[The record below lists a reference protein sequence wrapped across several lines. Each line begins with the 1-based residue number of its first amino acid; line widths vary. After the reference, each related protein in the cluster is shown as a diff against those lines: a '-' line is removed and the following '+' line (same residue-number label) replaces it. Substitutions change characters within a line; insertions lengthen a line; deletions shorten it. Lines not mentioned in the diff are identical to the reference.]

1 MTTLQNAPGFYSPKV
16 HTVQGANSKT
26 FSRVGL
32 DTTLTL
38 PELFKYHAENS
49 AEHPVFVY
57 MDEEKNEHIVRFP
70 EVYRG
75 IRKAA
80 TIASRHYE
88 RMADYYSQAQQ
99 GKSENDPPIIGILAT
114 ADSISYYTL
123 EVALM
128 YLGLTP
134 FPISTRNSAIAVA
147 HLVSKTGVRQM
158 FVSSDPAMQRLAQ
171 EAIEMLKKDGREL
184 ELLPMPTFE
193 DMYGP
198 GGDDELV
205 PMGKVSPD
213 KTCLIL
219 HSSGSTAFPK
229 PIRFLDKNFRKW
241 GTFVFFGEFDFC
253 GVRVGAQTNPMFHA
267 MGALMITWTVY
278 TGVVWTMFKPST
290 PPIVPTPEIF
300 LESVVETRTEVVY
313 CVPAFIEAW
322 ARDPANKDKIK
333 TLRAM
338 IYAGAPMNKQ
348 IGDHLANEGIALI
361 PFYGSTELGSVV
373 RLIPHP
379 DTMDKPEWDYFQI
392 SPHIDVRLIPQEGQ
406 PDIFEPVA
414 FDSPTFTPNVFNSI
428 IDGRPAYSTSDL
440 LQRHPTKHNLF
451 RVYGRADDQLMLSTG
466 EKTNPAPLEAILTQ
480 DPHVHA
486 CLMFGR
492 GRFQN
497 GVLIQPKE
505 PFDPSN
511 EEKLEEFRNKIWPSI
526 EKMNAYAPSH
536 SRVFKEMIMVTSPNK
551 PLEYTAKGTPRRQV
565 CIAAYSEE
573 IDALYKRVEESS
585 QVDLAPPRDWA
596 PETMREYVTSVVR
609 KVMKNN
615 EVKDEDDI
623 FQQGCDSL
631 QATWI
636 RNTLIHTL
644 RVASNVNVHDI
655 PSNFVYAHPSIAA
668 LSNFLSGLISGKTVD
683 ADAERAAA
691 IDRMRALL
699 EKYSQSLERRFPEK
713 LANGYANGH
722 ANGHANGYANGH
734 ANGHANGRAAHG
746 QTVLVTGT
754 TGRLGSHI
762 LAQLLARD
770 DVDKVYALNRESSGS
785 VKALGARQ
793 KAAFE
798 QWGLDASLLDTGK
811 VTLYAVDLAKP
822 NFGLSKEEYEE
833 MRESVTQIIH
843 NAWRVDFQVSLS
855 SFEPLIAGAR
865 NLLELALNSSVPGG
879 PRVLFVS
886 SISSLRNYSD
896 SKPAP
901 ESIDFEPHLAVGTGY
916 SESKWVT
923 EQLFRRAAEKTGLH
937 TTSVRVGQVSG
948 DQRTGGW
955 NTSEWVATLVRAS
968 QRLGCI
974 PVKDEE
980 LTWVAVD
987 VVAAAL
993 QDMVSGGKGALHLV
1007 SPKPVPWNSVFVPIA
1022 EELNLPTVPYS
1033 EWLEKLEKSAA
1044 AASSGPGVGQH
1055 DSAHN
1060 LLGFFKSEGMGGAA
1074 VPLSTEKAVRV
1085 SKSLAGVRPIG
1096 REDALNYVRFWQKVG
1111 YLKA

>member
-1 MTTLQNAPGFYSPKV
+1 MTTLQNAPGFYNPKV
-16 HTVQGANSKT
+16 HTIQGANSKT
-26 FSRVGL
+26 FSRVEL
-32 DTTLTL
+32 NTTLTL
-38 PELFKYHAENS
+38 PELFKHHAENS
-49 AEHPVFVY
+49 PEHPVFVY
-57 MDEEKNEHIVRFP
+57 MDDDKKEHIIRFP

-88 RMADYYSQAQQ
+88 RMADYYTHSQQ
-99 GKSENDPPIIGILAT
+99 GKGKNDPPIIGILAT

-158 FVSSDPAMQRLAQ
+158 FVSSDPAMQRLAH
-171 EAIEMLKKDGREL
+171 EAIELLQKDGREL
-184 ELLPMPTFE
+184 ELLPMPSFE
-193 DMYGP
+193 EMYGQA
-198 GGDDELV
+198 GGDDALV
-205 PMGKVSPD
+205 PMGNVSPD
-213 KTCLIL
+213 RTCLIL

-229 PIRFLDKNFRKW
+229 PIKFLDKNFKRW

-267 MGALMITWTVY
+267 MGALMITWTVF

-290 PPIVPTPEIF
+290 PATVPTPEIF
-300 LESVVETRTEVVY
+300 LDSVVETRSEVVY

-322 ARDPANKDKIK
+322 ARDPANKDRIK

-361 PFYGSTELGSVV
+361 PFYGSTELGSLV

-379 DTMDKPEWDYFQI
+379 DTMDKPEWDYFQL
-392 SPHIDVRLIPQEGQ
+392 SPHIDARLIPQEGQ
-406 PDIFEPVA
+406 PGIFEPVA
-414 FDSPTFTPNVFNSI
+414 FDSPTFTPNVFNTI

-480 DPHVHA
+480 DPHVRA

-497 GVLIQPKE
+497 GVLIEPKE
-505 PFDPSN
+505 PFDPSD
-511 EEKLEEFRNKIWPSI
+511 EARLEEFRNKIWPSI

-536 SRVFKEMIMVTSPNK
+536 SRVFKEMIMVTHPNK

-565 CIAAYSEE
+565 CIAAYNEE

-585 QVDLAPPRDWA
+585 QIDLAPPRDWA
-596 PETMREYVTSVVR
+596 PESTCEYVTSVVR

-615 EVKDEDDI
+615 EIQEEDDI

-636 RNTLIHTL
+636 RNTLIHAL
-644 RVASNVNVHDI
+644 RVSSNVNVHDI
-655 PSNFVYAHPSIAA
+655 PSNFAYAHPSINA
-668 LSNFLSGLISGKTVD
+668 LAGFISGLISGKTVD
-683 ADAERAAA
+683 ANVERAAA
-691 IDRMRALL
+691 VERMRALL
-699 EKYSQSLERRFPEK
+699 DKYSQGLERRFPEK
-713 LANGYANGH
+713 IANGH
-722 ANGHANGYANGH
+722 ANGHVNGHANTSYANGYA
-734 ANGHANGRAAHG
+734 AHG
-746 QTVLVTGT
+746 ETVLVTGT
-754 TGRLGSHI
+754 TGRLGSHL
-762 LAQLLARD
+762 LAQLLQRG
-770 DVDKVYALNRESSGS
+770 DVDMIFALNRETSGS
-785 VKALGARQ
+785 QKALSVRQ

-798 QWGLDASLLDTGK
+798 QWGLDASLLESSK
-811 VTLYAVDLAKP
+811 VALYAVDLAKP
-822 NFGLSKEEYEE
+822 YFGLSEDAYEE
-833 MRESVTQIIH
+833 MRKSVTQIIH
-843 NAWRVDFQVSLS
+843 NAWRVDFQVSLPS
-855 SFEPLIAGAR
+855 YEPLIAGAR
-865 NLLELALNSSVPGG
+865 NLLDLALNSAIPGG
-879 PRVLFVS
+879 PRTLFVS
-886 SISSLRNYSD
+886 SISSLRNYSG
-896 SKPAP
+896 SNSAP
-901 ESIDFEPHLAVGTGY
+901 ESLDFGPEFAVGSGY

-923 EQLFRRAAEKTGLH
+923 EQLYGRAAERAGLK

-955 NTSEWVATLVRAS
+955 NTSEWVATLVRAG

-987 VVAAAL
+987 VVAATL
-993 QDMVSGGKGALHLV
+993 QDMVVNGEGALHLV

-1022 EELNLPTVPYS
+1022 EQLNLPTVPYS
-1033 EWLEKLEKSAA
+1033 DWLEKLEKSAA
-1044 AASSGPGVGQH
+1044 AASSGPGVDQH

-1060 LLGFFKSEGMGGAA
+1060 LVGFFRSEGMGGAA
-1074 VPLSTEKAVRV
+1074 VPLSTDRAVRA
-1085 SKSLAGVRPIG
+1085 SKSLAGARPIG
-1096 REDALNYVRFWQKVG
+1096 REDALNYLRFWQKVG
-1111 YLKA
+1111 YIKA